1 MITDIFARRY
11 ENVQLRTQ
19 YYSEDR
25 RFMNQAVS
33 LVGNGLWTD
42 APPSD
47 EIADLTEAGLKFV
60 HDVIAL
66 ELGRDTLSDRWWR
79 STHTWNGNTT
89 TTAHQNTYAQMVK
102 VFLTKIPED
111 LTNGDAW
118 VKERLSLIELA
129 YRYRAAQVA
138 FANQALPKKLAEAEA
153 RDNRPSSG
161 LRVPG
166 SATNAARYLNQR
178 MNDAFAS
185 AVNDLNER
193 MRLAG
198 YKLHYH
204 NGFIQLSD
212 DELTGSQVSKPFW
225 AIVADPRFANVD
237 LQIKEAID
245 RRDNRDRTA
254 AFHAVCALES
264 CIKIISDLKGWTLGS
279 EKGAANY
286 IDNLVSKSNGRFIE
300 PWEAVML
307 KAMFSDVRNPFA
319 HGPGQA
325 AMPNLS
331 SDQTNWAIET
341 SMTWCKSLLR
351 RFT

>member
-11 ENVQLRTQ
+11 EKVQLRTQ
-19 YYSEDR
+19 YFAEDQ
-25 RFMNQAVS
+25 RFMTQAVS

-47 EIADLTEAGLKFV
+47 EIADATEVGLKSV

-66 ELGRDTLSDRWWR
+66 ELGRDTLSDLWWW

-89 TTAHQNTYAQMVK
+89 RTAHKNTYFKIVT
-102 VFLTKIPED
+102 VFLKKIPD
-111 LTNGDAW
+111 DPMKGDTW

-129 YRYRAAQVA
+129 YRYRATQVA
-138 FANQALPKKLAEAEA
+138 FANQKFPKKLAEAEA
-153 RDNRPSSG
+153 ADQRPPSR
-161 LRVPG
+161 LRLPG
-166 SATNAARYLNQR
+166 NSADATRALNQR
-178 MNDAFAS
+178 MNDAFAA
-185 AVNDLNER
+185 AVSDLNER

-198 YKLHYH
+198 YKFHYH

-212 DELTGSQVSKPFW
+212 DALTDVQISKPFW

-245 RRDNRDRTA
+245 RRDNGDRTA

-264 CIKIISDLKGWTLGS
+264 CIKIISGLKGWNRGS
-279 EKGAANY
+279 ENGAANY
-286 IDNLVSKSNGRFIE
+286 IDNLVSKTNGRFIE
-300 PWEAVML
+300 PWEAQML

-319 HGPGQA
+319 HGPGQS

-331 SDQTNWAIET
+331 LEQANWAIEN
-341 SMTWCKSLLR
+341 SMLWCKSLLCR
-351 RFT
+351 LT